1 MTSKSKQKTEHKSTK
16 AVILAAD
23 PETALVETQRKSPKP
38 LTPILGIPLI
48 ERMLKTLQRAGITQA
63 IVVTG
68 YLSQTIRKRLGDGS
82 KLGIEILYAH
92 SRQYKKG
99 NAVSLKVARKYLPE
113 TEPFLVSTADNLV
126 NSKIIKKALANIDK
140 PLLCVDFKPRYSRQT
155 KNATRVLVNKE
166 GQIADV
172 GKDIHK
178 RNGTSA
184 QILILDG
191 AIWNTIDQLE
201 QNTSPVTVTE
211 CLKQLIANGN
221 PLWACDVSNHF
232 WFHIHTSEDVK
243 FVERLLSG
251 FPKNR
256 EMT

>member
-1 MTSKSKQKTEHKSTK
+1 MASKSKNKTESKSTK

-23 PETALVETQRKSPKP
+23 PEPALVETQRKSPKP

-82 KLGIEILYAH
+82 KLGISIQYAH

-99 NAVSLKVARKYLPE
+99 NAISLKAARKYLPE

-126 NSKIIKKALANIDK
+126 NSKVIKKALNNVNK

-155 KNATRVLVNKE
+155 RNATRVLVNKA
-166 GQIADV
+166 GQLADI

-184 QILILDG
+184 QILMLDST
-191 AIWNTIDQLE
+191 IWNAIDQSE
-201 QNTSPVTVTE
+201 QNTSPLTVTE
-211 CLKQLIANGN
+211 CLKQLIENGN

-232 WFHIHTSEDVK
+232 WFHIDTPEDVK

-251 FPKNR
+251 FPKSR
-256 EMT
+256 EIA

>member
-1 MTSKSKQKTEHKSTK
+1 MASKSKYKAEHKSTK

-23 PETALVETQRKSPKP
+23 PEAALVESQKKYPKP
-38 LTPILGIPLI
+38 LTPILGISLI
-48 ERMLKTLQRAGITQA
+48 ERLLKTLQRAGITQA

-68 YLSQTIRKRLGDGS
+68 YRSQTIRKRLGNGS
-82 KLGIEILYAH
+82 RLGLDIQYAH

-99 NAVSLKVARKYLPE
+99 NAISLKAARKYLPE
-113 TEPFLVSTADNLV
+113 TEPFLLSTADNLV
-126 NSKIIKKALANIDK
+126 NSKIIKRALANVNK

-166 GQIADV
+166 GQIADI
-172 GKDIHK
+172 GKGIHK

-184 QILILDG
+184 GILLLD
-191 AIWNTIDQLE
+191 NTIWDIIDESE

-232 WFHIHTSEDVK
+232 WFHIDTPEDVK

-256 EMT
+256 EIT